1 MTIEIMNVCVWYR
14 YIIIFIL
21 IGTVKC
27 GDQDPDKISGPDDGD
42 DDNFDLITNEME
54 SLVTEEDETH
64 DEPND
69 NITSSE
75 EIQDITQQLY
85 NPNDQQT
92 DYLQGE
98 QQSDGYD
105 SVYYDSY
112 KPIEYFYQPSLQYN
126 QPPYQ
131 YYTYYDQSYGGY
143 RYHQYHYGLDPTT
156 NYYQVSRW
164 NYKYT
169 TESST
174 QQTKEST
181 QPEESST
188 EAPTQQ
194 PTQPSTETIKPKYSY
209 KHNRPTRRQT
219 TQQTTQATKEPT
231 KQEPTTETQYTTEP
245 SELHPETIPV
255 EIGSDE
261 DEEHPQ
267 PPKGPGDGDQPP
279 DQPEEE
285 GGAGG
290 EESEEPE
297 DDEDEDVKICNT
309 ITLLKM
315 NEEGKLVEMI
325 MKEDYKITWIDHN
338 ITKYKLYVEVEL
350 ILCDD
355 EVLFSHYYG
364 KNYPLSMLH
373 NRTTNTFVLD
383 LYNVFML
390 VKNYKGKW
398 IKRTRHVLNYVKL
411 YTKDYYGNDVL
422 ITKKH
427 FYLDLTEKCSFKYS
441 LKTGARC
448 CKVMV
453 RDLLAWEKDPEE
465 EFPLSI
471 SITRLM
477 NVMVKFKNYIV
488 VYGKRGGKYKLVYS
502 KYI

>member
-21 IGTVKC
+21 IGSVKC
-27 GDQDPDKISGPDDGD
+27 GDQDPDEISGPDDGD

-54 SLVTEEDETH
+54 SLVTEEDETN

-92 DYLQGE
+92 EYLQGE
-98 QQSDGYD
+98 QQSHVYD

-143 RYHQYHYGLDPTT
+143 RYHQYHYGLDSST
-156 NYYQVSRW
+156 NYYQLSRW
-164 NYKYT
+164 NYKYN
-169 TESST
+169 TEYSNYEQSYSGP
-174 QQTKEST
+174 QTSETS
-181 QPEESST
+181 E
-188 EAPTQQ
+188 PTQETTQ
-194 PTQPSTETIKPKYSY
+194 EPTKTIKPKYSY
-209 KHNRPTRRQT
+209 KYNRPTRRHQH
-219 TQQTTQATKEPT
+219 QDEPPSQYEQPIHIL
-231 KQEPTTETQYTTEP
+231 KRQEPTQLTTEP
-245 SELHPETIPV
+245 AELEPETIPV
-255 EIGSDE
+255 EIGSD
-261 DEEHPQ
+261 DEEPQ
-267 PPKGPGDGDQPP
+267 EEPSGPGDGDQPP
-279 DQPEEE
+279 KGPEEGAE
-285 GGAGG
+285 GDD
-290 EESEEPE
+290 EEE
-297 DDEDEDVKICNT
+297 EDEDVKRCNT

-315 NEEGKLVEMI
+315 NEEGELVEMI